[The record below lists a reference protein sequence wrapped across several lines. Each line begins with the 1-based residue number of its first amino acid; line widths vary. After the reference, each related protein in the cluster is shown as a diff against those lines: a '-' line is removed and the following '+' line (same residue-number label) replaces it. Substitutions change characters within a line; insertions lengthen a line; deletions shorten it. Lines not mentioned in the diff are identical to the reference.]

1 MPLLSACNRRLGW
14 SLIAIESC
22 ALGSVVAAEI
32 VEVVVVAVVGMTQ
45 IVVVVLAAAAA
56 VAKIVVVDEPVDF
69 PPRRMQMHELNNWA
83 CSSVT

>member
-1 MPLLSACNRRLGW
+1 MPLLSACNRQLDW

-22 ALGSVVAAEI
+22 ALGSVVAADI

-45 IVVVVLAAAAA
+45 IVVVVLAAAA
-56 VAKIVVVDEPVDF
+56 AKIVVVDEPVDF

>member
-22 ALGSVVAAEI
+22 ALGSVVAADI

-45 IVVVVLAAAAA
+45 IVVVVLAAAA
-56 VAKIVVVDEPVDF
+56 AKIVVVDEPVDF

>member
-22 ALGSVVAAEI
+22 ALGSVVAADI

-45 IVVVVLAAAAA
+45 IVVVVLAAAA

-69 PPRRMQMHELNNWA
+69 PPRRMQMHEPNNWA